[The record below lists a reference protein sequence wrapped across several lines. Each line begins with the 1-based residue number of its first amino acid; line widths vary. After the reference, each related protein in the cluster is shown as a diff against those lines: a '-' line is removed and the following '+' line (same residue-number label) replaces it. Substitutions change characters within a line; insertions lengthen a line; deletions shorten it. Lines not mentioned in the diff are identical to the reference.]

1 MLVSQYSVVLD
12 SEGNTIA
19 QIGDTKIKTTVS
31 SEEIPEILKEAYV
44 SIEDERFYKH
54 HGVDGKRT
62 VAATGSYLIH
72 FGKSSFGGSTITQQL
87 VKNMTGDSTTS
98 ITRKIK
104 EWWKA
109 WNLEGCASKDE
120 IITCYL
126 NTIYV
131 GPNIYGVEAG
141 AQYYFSKSAKD
152 LSIEECA
159 FLAGINHSPNSYNP
173 YTESDNSEKIKK
185 RTKTVLNKLEELNKI
200 SSSECD
206 EAIAKVNEGL
216 NFKKAQQESG
226 DGIYSYHTDA
236 LINQVTDEVKDKYK
250 IPKQFAQNYLELSGS
265 TIYSTQNTN
274 IQKYRRRI

>member
-1 MLVSQYSVVLD
+1 
-12 SEGNTIA
+12 
-19 QIGDTKIKTTVS
+19 
-31 SEEIPEILKEAYV
+31 
-44 SIEDERFYKH
+44 
-54 HGVDGKRT
+54 
-62 VAATGSYLIH
+62 
-72 FGKSSFGGSTITQQL
+72 
-87 VKNMTGDSTTS
+87 MTGDSTTS

-274 IQKYRRRI
+274 IQKI